1 MGCGWE
7 VRNLCT
13 SPSVGVCFMEHGL
26 NPLKVLLVDLVL
38 HTSLVPLFALLWGV
52 TLCAPAASSRL
63 HKGRNRRNNST
74 FTSLTTRQSDQEEYS
89 RRFCNAQVVFTLYLW
104 SILFVLV
111 SISRGPGRKVI
122 YAHNCDKHLQNVD
135 PQCKWLDR
143 NLITQCTYQASEDTF
158 IMLVLLPWGEVLPM
172 TNIRPYGWFVVVS
185 GFSTI
190 EFH

>member
-1 MGCGWE
+1 MHP
-7 VRNLCT
+7 L
-13 SPSVGVCFMEHGL
+13 PAVGYTRDGIEGIT
-26 NPLKVLLVDLVL
+26 VLLHLSQPDNQTKKNTV
-38 HTSLVPLFALLWGV
+38 
-52 TLCAPAASSRL
+52 
-63 HKGRNRRNNST
+63 
-74 FTSLTTRQSDQEEYS
+74 EM
-89 RRFCNAQVVFTLYLW
+89 VFTLYLW

-122 YAHNCDKHLQNVD
+122 YADNCDKHLQNVD